1 MEKKDLPQLK
11 QRIDKATKI
20 VFHKN
25 SHLDDAAAQWF
36 LRDIIDVNGVFE
48 FQPNNALKIDASKNE
63 IGLDVIHPEA
73 VKGYQSEDGTFS
85 SAFRCVVDAYFE
97 EGSVKRNAIEPMVL
111 WVDGDDSTGSATK
124 AILGKRNDLLEDVGL
139 TNMFAAYKT
148 LHASFGDE
156 KINAEYGAN
165 ILTPLFEHL
174 LSTENARDLVRN
186 ECEIFVDGVV
196 GVCVGHVPAAA
207 IGFPQKETIALA
219 QLANMSKPS
228 IFLYRDPKIGMG
240 MIRIDDGIRLD
251 EQQLKDFIGEH
262 GGDNWFFH
270 PSGFLTAC
278 GSMTVPCD
286 PETIPLELTTLV
298 NELNNIYGAK

>member
-1 MEKKDLPQLK
+1 MEKKDLPQLRK
-11 QRIDKATKI
+11 RIDEATKV

-36 LRDIIDVNGVFE
+36 LRDIIDVDGVFE
-48 FQPNNALKIDASKNE
+48 FQPNNDLRIDPLKNE

-97 EGSVKRNAIEPMVL
+97 ENSVKRNAIESMVL

-124 AILGKRNDLLEDVGL
+124 AILGQRNDLLEDVGL

-148 LHASFGDE
+148 RYAGQGDE
-156 KINAEYGAN
+156 KINSEYGKQ

-174 LSTENARDLVRN
+174 LSTEKARDQVRS

-207 IGFPQKETIALA
+207 IGFPQKEAIGLA
-219 QLANMSKPS
+219 ELAGMAKPS

-240 MIRIDDGIRLD
+240 MIRIDDNIRLD
-251 EQQLKDFIGEH
+251 ESVLKDFIGEN
-262 GGDNWFFH
+262 GGPNWFFH

-286 PETIPLELTTLV
+286 PETIPLELTALV
-298 NELNNIYGAK
+298 NQLNSIYGAK